1 MDADFTSTTL
11 SPCVVSPDALS
22 AAEADAMFALF
33 ARYYAN
39 VTRAKF
45 EADLRA
51 KDSVLLIERDNALA
65 GFTTAA
71 TTRRIVGGHELVE
84 VFSGDT
90 VVDHAY
96 WGEQVLGR
104 AWPELVGRAAR
115 RFAPL
120 PLYWLLI
127 VKGHRTYRYLP
138 AFAQRYVPSGGTD
151 DGELMALRDA
161 LAAERFGEAYDR
173 ASGVLR
179 FDAPRGNLATEWAEP
194 SAREMRLAEV
204 RRFLAANPGSR
215 QGDELACLCSLAR
228 ANMKPR
234 AQRWYD
240 NGWADAG

>member
-1 MDADFTSTTL
+1 
-11 SPCVVSPDALS
+11 
-22 AAEADAMFALF
+22 MFALF

-39 VTRAKF
+39 VSPDGF

-51 KDSVLLIERDNALA
+51 KDTVLLLERGDALA

-71 TTRRIVGGHELVE
+71 FTRRKIGGRELVE

-90 VVDHAY
+90 VVDHAH

-104 AWPELVGRAAR
+104 AWLELVGRAAR

-138 AFAQRYVPSGGTD
+138 AFAQDYVPSGDTD
-151 DGELMALRDA
+151 DGELVALRDA
-161 LAAERFGEAYDR
+161 LAAERFGDAFDP
-173 ASGVLR
+173 ASGVVR
-179 FDAPRGNLATEWAEP
+179 FDAPRGNLAAEWAEP

-204 RRFLAANPGSR
+204 RRFLAANPGFR

-240 NGWADAG
+240 SGWADAG